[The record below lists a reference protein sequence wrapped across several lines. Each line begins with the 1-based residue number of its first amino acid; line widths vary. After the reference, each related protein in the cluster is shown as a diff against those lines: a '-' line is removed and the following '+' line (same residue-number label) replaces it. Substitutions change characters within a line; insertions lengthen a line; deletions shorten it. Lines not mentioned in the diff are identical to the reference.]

1 MIINM
6 YIIYQSDLS
15 MMMIMVVVMMTVIM
29 MMVIRMGMMM
39 MMMMMDIIGWRGG
52 LLPQE
57 GLGPSLV
64 NDWGGQPSENYHSL
78 TFPLRDAIDGEDY
91 SRFQRDAINNAG
103 IDLTL
108 TEYLRMTRGFFQVW
122 SMAGRPAVKNYH
134 SLTFCCYPPTAKTIL
149 GSINSFK
156 ELDILERQ
164 KVFWVWSM
172 ASAVSL

>member
-1 MIINM
+1 
-6 YIIYQSDLS
+6 

-134 SLTFCCYPPTAKTIL
+134 SLTFPLRDAIDGEDYSRFQRGA
-149 GSINSFK
+149 INNAGMDSFK
-156 ELDILERQ
+156 ELNTLE
-164 KVFWVWSM
+164 
-172 ASAVSL
+172 